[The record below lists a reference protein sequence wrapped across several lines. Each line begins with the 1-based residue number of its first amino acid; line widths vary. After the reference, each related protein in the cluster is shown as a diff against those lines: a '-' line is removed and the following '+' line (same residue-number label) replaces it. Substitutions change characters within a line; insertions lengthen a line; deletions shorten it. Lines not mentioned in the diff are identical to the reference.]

1 MFVECLLIRLIKMVR
16 TSSDVIDNPPL
27 ERMEHLSEINTIKK
41 MTISQKK
48 KELEDLEKQKNLEIE
63 ALEKKKL
70 KEIEEIEKKKKQEL
84 DSLSQKKKELEA
96 LQEKKVREI
105 EETEDLIDKSFQD
118 LMRHKMHI
126 LDQENKDNLERI
138 ATASASQKE
147 LQQGANYSRFFE
159 ELEKPKHI
167 YDVANQGFY
176 NNLAELRNRA
186 ARGEITPQEEEF
198 VEQLRGQFMT
208 FEKKMELDNMYSEAD
223 KNQYIRRSM
232 SIINQIASYSQRREG
247 NY

>member
-1 MFVECLLIRLIKMVR
+1 M
-16 TSSDVIDNPPL
+16 DNPPI
-27 ERMEHLSEINTIKK
+27 ERMEHLAEINNIKK

-48 KELEDLEKQKNLEIE
+48 RELEDFEKQKNAEIA

-70 KEIEEIEKKKKQEL
+70 KEIEEIEQKKKHEL
-84 DSLSQKKKELEA
+84 DSLAEKKKELEE
-96 LQEKKVREI
+96 LQDKKVREI
-105 EETEDLIDKSFQD
+105 EETEDLIDQSFQD
-118 LMRHKMHI
+118 LMRHKKQI
-126 LDQENKDNLERI
+126 LEQEDNDNIKNLERM
-138 ATASASQKE
+138 ASASASSANDTHSRGPNK
-147 LQQGANYSRFFE
+147 GANYSRFFE

-167 YDVANQGFY
+167 YDMANSGFY

-186 ARGEITPQEEEF
+186 AQGEITPQEEEF
-198 VEQLRGQFMT
+198 VEQLKGQFMT